1 MMALPQIVSRN
12 RVQQIPEFDLNVRK
26 VLSGGTDGDFYTV
39 PTGKKA
45 IIEGSAICTG
55 LGAAATVDL
64 EFDGTRFHRWDAA
77 SGTEVA
83 LRTTI
88 ININIPFKVQ
98 LAAGQVLRYTQD
110 SGTNAEMNITTRIQ
124 ESAA

>member
-1 MMALPQIVSRN
+1 MTLPQIISRN
-12 RVQQIPEFDLNVRK
+12 IIQGIPTTSLNVRK
-26 VLSGGTDGDFYTV
+26 VLSGGSNGDFYTV
-39 PTGKKA
+39 PTVKKA

-64 EFDGTRFHRWDAA
+64 EFNGVRFHRWDAA

-88 ININIPFKVQ
+88 ININIPFKIQ
-98 LAAGQVLRYTQD
+98 LPAGQILRYTQD
-110 SGTNAEMNITTRIQ
+110 SGTNAEMNINAEILETP
-124 ESAA
+124 A